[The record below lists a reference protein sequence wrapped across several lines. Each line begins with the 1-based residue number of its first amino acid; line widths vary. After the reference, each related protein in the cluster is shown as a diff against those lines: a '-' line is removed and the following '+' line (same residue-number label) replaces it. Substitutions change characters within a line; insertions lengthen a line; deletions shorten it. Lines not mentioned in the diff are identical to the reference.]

1 MSETQQPEDE
11 SVGVDSD
18 VGSGFRKSLG
28 AIVIV
33 AVMSAGIWFALT
45 SPDRLLSGSDE
56 PVTPPSPQRVT
67 PPSAPTLAFVDRATE
82 AGVDFVHDSG
92 ARGAKLLPECLSGG
106 VSVADLNA
114 DGKPDLVFA
123 QGQPL
128 DDEPTDASNA
138 KGGIVVYRNAS
149 NANGLAFVRDASP
162 DFGDAGLYAN
172 GFALGDVN
180 ADGKP
185 DLYVTA
191 VGQAQLLMNESVKG
205 GAIAFT
211 NRTGKAGLSNEP
223 TWSTAA
229 GFFDPD
235 ADGDLDLLELHY
247 VQWSP
252 AVDEAVG
259 FTLDG
264 THRAYGPP
272 TGFGGTLARFYLNN
286 GNDANGTPQFVNQS
300 AASGVEIFN
309 ASTKTPAA
317 KSLGLV
323 FADINHDF
331 KVDVLIANDRVR
343 KFALFNR
350 STPSEGVLFE
360 DGAAANGFAF
370 DRDGIATG
378 AMGIDVAHA
387 MPKDIGTLAV
397 AIGNFA
403 QEPSALYLLPA
414 LSASMTDASLTE
426 GVGAPSRPFLTFGTV
441 FADLDLD
448 GREELIQA
456 NGHLEPTIA
465 ELQVGQTYA
474 QRAQVFWNT
483 GGEGS
488 APAFSELSPEKTG
501 ALAVPAVG
509 RALAAA
515 DLDGDG
521 DIDLVLTA
529 LGGAPRVLEQIG
541 TPASREQSSLVVAL
555 DAGAMP
561 GLAAGAVVEIVCSG
575 SVQRRIV
582 SPTRSYLTAQE
593 PVAMFGLGGAKSVD
607 SIRVRWSDG
616 TSTEVGATPVGR
628 VVVSA
633 TPKRSP

>member
-162 DFGDAGLYAN
+162 EFGDAGLYAN

-414 LSASMTDASLTE
+414 LSSTHHSPKELVRRRVRSSPSEQCSQISILMDAKNSSKRTAILSQRSQSCRL
-426 GVGAPSRPFLTFGTV
+426 VKRMRSARKFFGTQ
-441 FADLDLD
+441 AA
-448 GREELIQA
+448 REVRPRSV
-456 NGHLEPTIA
+456 NFHLRKRA
-465 ELQVGQTYA
+465 RLQCRQLVAHLLLQILMAMEILTSCS
-474 QRAQVFWNT
+474 QHSVERRVCL
-483 GGEGS
+483 S
-488 APAFSELSPEKTG
+488 RSERPH
-501 ALAVPAVG
+501 
-509 RALAAA
+509 
-515 DLDGDG
+515 
-521 DIDLVLTA
+521 
-529 LGGAPRVLEQIG
+529 
-541 TPASREQSSLVVAL
+541 PASSHRWWLRS
-555 DAGAMP
+555 M
-561 GLAAGAVVEIVCSG
+561 LARC
-575 SVQRRIV
+575 RD
-582 SPTRSYLTAQE
+582 L
-593 PVAMFGLGGAKSVD
+593 L
-607 SIRVRWSDG
+607 RVRW
-616 TSTEVGATPVGR
+616 
-628 VVVSA
+628 
-633 TPKRSP
+633 